1 MAYTENEIYYPY
13 DYDASADVPEDM
25 KKMAESV
32 DEIVGEIKGTQA
44 TQNNR
49 LSTLETGQTSQGTRI
64 TNLETDNAT
73 NKTNIQTNKTNITN
87 LQSENTR
94 LKKNQIY
101 GTATGK
107 EVEIT
112 DGAEIGASIGVGG
125 ESEQE
130 TRSGKNKANID
141 EYYTPAFYPDVNVS
155 LNNGEFNISTNSA
168 TNITEY
174 TKIPLTGLKNG
185 TSYTFGIDLKA
196 GTQGCMARTLVYD
209 NTNSKVVGGYFTNE
223 TTNYVSKT
231 QKITIDD
238 TIDVNNTFILL
249 YCVYDGTV
257 GNSYSSAYKNI
268 FFNEGTDTTYEQYGA
283 MPSPEFPSEI
293 KNLTGDTVCTVR
305 GKNLWNSEL
314 EIAEYDVNGN
324 KTTTSV
330 WLVNQ
335 VPINVKP
342 NTQYTI
348 SQAEKPS
355 QYRIICFKD
364 YNYLSRIN
372 NTQNTSSGYVSY
384 TFTTPA
390 NCNKIF
396 IQFRST
402 LEVIATGS
410 YDMSTTSITEVQLE
424 KGTKTDYEPN
434 QETSVT
440 FPFGEQKL
448 AKGDYLASDGIHHE
462 KGQIIL
468 TGTENWVRS
477 SDNLFQISGIVFP
490 SNVALRTENTKA
502 YSNMYKYAY
511 YSSNITTNL
520 QNNEFSWSGAK
531 VFAIRDNNYS
541 TATDWKIHLAELYA
555 NGTPVIVEYEL
566 AEPTTA
572 PYTQAQQTAYN
583 NLQNLILFEG
593 YNYIEMTSP
602 NGVKANLTVD
612 YTKSTKIVIQN
623 LDERIQALENAI
635 LEV

>member
-25 KKMAESV
+25 KTMAESI
-32 DEIVGEIKGTQA
+32 DEVVGEIKGTQT
-44 TQNNR
+44 TQNTR
-49 LSTLETGQTSQGTRI
+49 LSALETGQTSQS
-64 TNLETDNAT
+64 AS
-73 NKTNIQTNKTNITN
+73 IQA

-101 GTATGK
+101 GTSTGT

-112 DGAEIGASIGVGG
+112 DGAEMGASIGVSG
-125 ESEQE
+125 ESTQE
-130 TRSGKNKANID
+130 TRSGKNILDANNPTGTNLATVGFNNNILTVSSTVTNT
-141 EYYTPAFYPDVNVS
+141 TPFARYEFPISYGDIVR
-155 LNNGEFNISTNSA
+155 LNAIILDTNGQIVTQV
-168 TNITEY
+168 Y
-174 TKIPLTGLKNG
+174 NG
-185 TSYTFGIDLKA
+185 TTWVSVGALIKNYIDGSSISPITYESTEGYTAIRFLFYSNKEVPTA
-196 GTQGCMARTLVYD
+196 ETSAR
-209 NTNSKVVGGYFTNE
+209 
-223 TTNYVSKT
+223 
-231 QKITIDD
+231 
-238 TIDVNNTFILL
+238 
-249 YCVYDGTV
+249 
-257 GNSYSSAYKNI
+257 YKNVI
-268 FFNEGTDTTYEQYGA
+268 VTKNDSDMAYEPYGA
-283 MPSPEFPSEI
+283 MPSPEYPSEI
-293 KNLTGDTVCTVR
+293 KNLTGNTVCTVR

-324 KTTTSV
+324 KTTTLV

-440 FPFGEQKL
+440 FPFGAQKL
-448 AKGDYLASDGIHHE
+448 AKDDYLASDGIHH
-462 KGQIIL
+462 L
-468 TGTENWVRS
+468 RS
-477 SDNLFQISGIVFP
+477 QTSLP
-490 SNVALRTENTKA
+490 
-502 YSNMYKYAY
+502 
-511 YSSNITTNL
+511 NITTLSEGTILGTSGKFATYTLPSAKNVTRSYDFL
-520 QNNEFSWSGAK
+520 SNKIASANETFGKYKGYRNSRYLYVMTDTDDTVENFNSKISG
-531 VFAIRDNNYS
+531 S
-541 TATDWKIHLAELYA
+541 
-555 NGTPVIVEYEL
+555 IVEYEL
-566 AEPTTA
+566 ETEVVTQ
-572 PYTQAQQTAYN
+572 YTQAQQTAYN

-593 YNYIEMTSP
+593 YNHIEMTSP
-602 NGVKANLTVD
+602 NGVKANLTVN
-612 YTKSTKIVIQN
+612 YTKNTGIVIQN